1 MYKSEQTPFCAE
13 LSMRTT
19 PETKQSAGTTGGH
32 LKYRHGSLFL
42 AVALSPPRPLLP
54 TKSLPT
60 LGSPMGVRSTCR
72 LCLMLR
78 ALPGVSVY
86 RNSNLRALK
95 EGRFPGAFHPCIPDS
110 GFANDSKIADL
121 DTLLISGM
129 VSNGRR
135 AGLLDLHFNHAD
147 LWGRDGGSR
156 WPNHP
161 RWGWDGGNDGAPSAV
176 AVPEPRSLTLLL
188 FGLAGLGLFVYRRNP
203 LKNAI

>member
-1 MYKSEQTPFCAE
+1 
-13 LSMRTT
+13 MRTT

-42 AVALSPPRPLLP
+42 AVALFAAAPAFADKIPADFRVADGGSVYMQALP
-54 TKSLPT
+54 NAK
-60 LGSPMGVRSTCR
+60 
-72 LCLMLR
+72 

-95 EGRFPGAFHPCIPDS
+95 EGQFPGAFHPVFLMS

-129 VSNGRR
+129 VSNGHQ

-176 AVPEPRSLTLLL
+176 AIPEPRSLTLLL